1 MDLKEYRK
9 NVQLELKADSIRK
22 NFLEEKRDI
31 ENTKRGYVEE
41 LEDKYKPL
49 IAAQKDINK
58 KQNMIMRAV
67 VKQIMDNNQQAIRP
81 LVEEPAAEGL
91 LVEGPLV
98 EEPDEEEPLVE
109 EPDEE
114 EPLVEEPDGKLFY
127 AHDINDGINPATIK
141 TLGFSS
147 MEKIMKMSPEEI
159 EVVVGDVGDYK
170 KTRGVAV
177 RVAEKNHGK
186 EAADVLRAESKMVSV
201 YRDKLNARKREL
213 EKNKTGKGIKKYKQT
228 PHHAYKIQN
237 NKYGQLM
244 IDTDKLFN
252 NMKLEAYK
260 RGSLVYEQMVDR
272 SLIDLIT
279 KRFNPKTKYS
289 ALAKQVFHDL
299 NILSEIPK
307 HIPSRKYKIGKGITY
322 YHGPDK
328 LVDRLT
334 VLTGVRAAG
343 NYNIEMRNEIVEI
356 LDELLKTGEIDKET
370 YNDYSNKYYLN
381 PT

>member
-1 MDLKEYRK
+1 MDLKEYHK

-31 ENTKRGYVEE
+31 ENTKRGYMEE

-49 IAAQKDINK
+49 IDAQKGINK
-58 KQNMIMRAV
+58 NQNMIMRAV

-81 LVEEPAAEGL
+81 LVEEPAAEG
-91 LVEGPLV
+91 PLV
-98 EEPDEEEPLVE
+98 EEPDEEEP
-109 EPDEE
+109 DE
-114 EPLVEEPDGKLFY
+114 EEPDGKLFY
-127 AHDINDGINPATIK
+127 MHDVNDGINPATLK
-141 TLGFSS
+141 TLGFPLMKEI
-147 MEKIMKMSPEEI
+147 MEMSPEEI
-159 EVVVGDVGDYK
+159 EAVLDKVGVYK
-170 KTRGVAV
+170 KSRGRAV
-177 RVAEKNHGK
+177 VLAQRTNGK
-186 EAADVLRAESKMVSV
+186 EAADVLRADSNMVSV

-228 PHHAYKIQN
+228 PRHAYKIQN

-260 RGSLVYEQMVDR
+260 GGSLVYEQMVDR

-289 ALAKQVFHDL
+289 KLAKQVFHDL

-307 HIPSRKYKIGKGITY
+307 HMPSRKYKIGKGITY

>member
-1 MDLKEYRK
+1 MDLKEYHK

-49 IAAQKDINK
+49 IDAQKGINK
-58 KQNMIMRAV
+58 NQNMIMRAV

-81 LVEEPAAEGL
+81 LVEEPAAE
-91 LVEGPLV
+91 
-98 EEPDEEEPLVE
+98 EPLVE

-114 EPLVEEPDGKLFY
+114 EPDEEEPDGKLFY
-127 AHDINDGINPATIK
+127 TYDINEGINPDVIE
-141 TLGFSS
+141 TLGFSP
-147 MEKIMKMSPEEI
+147 MEEIMEMSPEEI
-159 EVVVGDVGDYK
+159 EAVVDDVGAYK
-170 KTRGVAV
+170 KTRSVAV
-177 RVAEKNHGK
+177 RAAEKNHGK
-186 EAADVLRAESKMVSV
+186 EAADAIRAESKMVSV

-213 EKNKTGKGIKKYKQT
+213 ERNKTGKGIKKYKQT
-228 PHHAYKIQN
+228 PRHAYKIQN

-260 RGSLVYEQMVDR
+260 GGSLVYEQMVDR

-289 ALAKQVFHDL
+289 KLAKQVFHDL

-307 HIPSRKYKIGKGITY
+307 HMPSRKYKIGKGITY

>member
-1 MDLKEYRK
+1 MDLKEYHK

-31 ENTKRGYVEE
+31 ENTKRGYVED

-49 IAAQKDINK
+49 IDAQKGINK
-58 KQNMIMRAV
+58 NQNMIMGAL
-67 VKQIMDNNQQAIRP
+67 VKQIMDNNQQAIGP
-81 LVEEPAAEGL
+81 LVEEPAA
-91 LVEGPLV
+91 EGPLV
-98 EEPDEEEPLVE
+98 EEPDEEPAAEG
-109 EPDEE
+109 
-114 EPLVEEPDGKLFY
+114 PLVEEPDGKLFY
-127 AHDINDGINPATIK
+127 AYDINEGINPAVIK
-141 TLGFSS
+141 TLGFSP
-147 MEKIMKMSPEEI
+147 MEEIMKMSPEEI
-159 EVVVGDVGDYK
+159 EAVVDKVGAYK
-170 KTRGVAV
+170 KTRGAAV

-186 EAADVLRAESKMVSV
+186 EAGDAIRADSNMVSV

-213 EKNKTGKGIKKYKQT
+213 RKNKTGKGIKKYKQT
-228 PHHAYKIQN
+228 PRHAYKIQN

-260 RGSLVYEQMVDR
+260 GGSLVYEQMVDR

-289 ALAKQVFHDL
+289 KLAKQVFNDL

-307 HIPSRKYKIGKGITY
+307 HMPSRKYKIGKGITY

-381 PT
+381 PA

>member
-1 MDLKEYRK
+1 MDLKEYHK
-9 NVQLELKADSIRK
+9 NVQLELKADSIRN

-49 IAAQKDINK
+49 IDAQKGINK
-58 KQNMIMRAV
+58 NQNMIMRAV

-81 LVEEPAAEGL
+81 LVEEPAAEG
-91 LVEGPLV
+91 PLV
-98 EEPDEEEPLVE
+98 EEPDEEEPDE

-114 EPLVEEPDGKLFY
+114 RDEEPDGKLFY
-127 AHDINDGINPATIK
+127 MYDVNEGINPATIK
-141 TLGFSS
+141 TLGFPP
-147 MEKIMKMSPEEI
+147 MEEIMKMSPEEI
-159 EVVVGDVGDYK
+159 EAVVDKVGAYK
-170 KTRGVAV
+170 KTRSAAV
-177 RVAEKNHGK
+177 RAAEKNHGK
-186 EAADVLRAESKMVSV
+186 EAADVLRADSNMVSA
-201 YRDKLNARKREL
+201 YRDKLNARKRDL
-213 EKNKTGKGIKKYKQT
+213 KKKNKTGEGIKKYKQT
-228 PHHAYKIQN
+228 PCHAYKIQN

-260 RGSLVYEQMVDR
+260 GGSLVYEQMVDR

-279 KRFNPKTKYS
+279 KRFNHKTKYS
-289 ALAKQVFHDL
+289 KLAKQVFHDL

-307 HIPSRKYKIGKGITY
+307 HMSSRKYKIGKGITY

-381 PT
+381 PA

>member
-1 MDLKEYRK
+1 MDLKEYHK
-9 NVQLELKADSIRK
+9 NVQLELKADFIRK

-49 IAAQKDINK
+49 IDAQKGINK
-58 KQNMIMRAV
+58 NQNMIMRAL

-81 LVEEPAAEGL
+81 DEEEPAA
-91 LVEGPLV
+91 EGPLV
-98 EEPDEEEPLVE
+98 EEPDEEPAAEG
-109 EPDEE
+109 
-114 EPLVEEPDGKLFY
+114 PLVEEPDGKLFY
-127 AHDINDGINPATIK
+127 TYDINEGINPATIK
-141 TLGFSS
+141 TLGFPP
-147 MEKIMKMSPEEI
+147 MEEIMKMSPEEI
-159 EVVVGDVGDYK
+159 EAVVDDVGAYK

-177 RVAEKNHGK
+177 RAAEKSHGK
-186 EAADVLRAESKMVSV
+186 EAGDAIRAESNMVSV

-213 EKNKTGKGIKKYKQT
+213 GKNKTGEGIKKYKQT
-228 PHHAYKIQN
+228 PRHAYKIQN

-260 RGSLVYEQMVDR
+260 GGSLVYEQMVDR

-289 ALAKQVFHDL
+289 KLAKQVFHDL

-307 HIPSRKYKIGKGITY
+307 HMPSRKYKIGKGITY

-381 PT
+381 PA

>member
-1 MDLKEYRK
+1 MDLKEYHK

-49 IAAQKDINK
+49 IDAQKGINK
-58 KQNMIMRAV
+58 NQNMIMRAL
-67 VKQIMDNNQQAIRP
+67 VKQIVDNNQQAIRP
-81 LVEEPAAEGL
+81 DEEEPAA
-91 LVEGPLV
+91 EGPLV
-98 EEPDEEEPLVE
+98 EEPDEEEPDE
-109 EPDEE
+109 EPDE
-114 EPLVEEPDGKLFY
+114 EEPDGKLFY
-127 AHDINDGINPATIK
+127 TYDINEGINPAVIK
-141 TLGFSS
+141 TLGFPP
-147 MEKIMKMSPEEI
+147 MEEIMKMSSEEI
-159 EVVVGDVGDYK
+159 EAVVDKVAAYK
-170 KTRGVAV
+170 KTRGAAV
-177 RVAEKNHGK
+177 RATEKNHGK
-186 EAADVLRAESKMVSV
+186 EAADKLRADSKMVSV

-213 EKNKTGKGIKKYKQT
+213 GKNKTGEGIKKYKQT
-228 PHHAYKIQN
+228 PCHAYKIQN

-260 RGSLVYEQMVDR
+260 GGSLVYEQLVDK

-289 ALAKQVFHDL
+289 KLAKQVFHDL
-299 NILSEIPK
+299 NILSEVPK
-307 HIPSRKYKIGKGITY
+307 HRLSKKYKIGKGITY

-343 NYNIEMRNEIVEI
+343 NYNIEMRNEIAEI

-381 PT
+381 PA

>member
-1 MDLKEYRK
+1 MDLKEYHK

-49 IAAQKDINK
+49 IDAQKGINK
-58 KQNMIMRAV
+58 NQNMIMRAV

-81 LVEEPAAEGL
+81 LVEEPAAG
-91 LVEGPLV
+91 
-98 EEPDEEEPLVE
+98 PLVE

-127 AHDINDGINPATIK
+127 TYDINEGINPATIK
-141 TLGFSS
+141 TLGFPP
-147 MEKIMKMSPEEI
+147 MEEIMEMSPEEI
-159 EVVVGDVGDYK
+159 EAVLDKVGVYK
-170 KTRGVAV
+170 KSRGRAV
-177 RVAEKNHGK
+177 VSAQRTNGK
-186 EAADVLRAESKMVSV
+186 EAGDKLRAESNMVSV
-201 YRDKLNARKREL
+201 YKDKLNVRKREL
-213 EKNKTGKGIKKYKQT
+213 GKNKTGKGIKKYKQT
-228 PHHAYKIQN
+228 PRHAYKIQN

-260 RGSLVYEQMVDR
+260 GGSLVYEQMVDR

-289 ALAKQVFHDL
+289 KLAKQVFHDL

-307 HIPSRKYKIGKGITY
+307 HMPSRKYKIGKGITY

>member
-1 MDLKEYRK
+1 MDLKEYHK

-49 IAAQKDINK
+49 IDAQKGINK
-58 KQNMIMRAV
+58 NQNMIMRAV

-81 LVEEPAAEGL
+81 LVEGQLVEEPAA
-91 LVEGPLV
+91 
-98 EEPDEEEPLVE
+98 EEPDEEEP
-109 EPDEE
+109 DR
-114 EPLVEEPDGKLFY
+114 KLLY
-127 AHDINDGINPATIK
+127 TYDINEGINPDVIE
-141 TLGFSS
+141 TLGFSP
-147 MEKIMKMSPEEI
+147 MEEIMKMSPEEI
-159 EVVVGDVGDYK
+159 EVVVNDVGDYK
-170 KTRGVAV
+170 KTRGTAV
-177 RVAEKNHGK
+177 KAAEKNHGK
-186 EAADVLRAESKMVSV
+186 EAADAIREESKMVSV

-213 EKNKTGKGIKKYKQT
+213 ERNKTGKGIKKYKQT
-228 PHHAYKIQN
+228 PRHAYKIQN

-260 RGSLVYEQMVDR
+260 GGSLVYEQMVDR

-289 ALAKQVFHDL
+289 KLAKQVFHDL

-307 HIPSRKYKIGKGITY
+307 HMPSRKYKIGKGITY